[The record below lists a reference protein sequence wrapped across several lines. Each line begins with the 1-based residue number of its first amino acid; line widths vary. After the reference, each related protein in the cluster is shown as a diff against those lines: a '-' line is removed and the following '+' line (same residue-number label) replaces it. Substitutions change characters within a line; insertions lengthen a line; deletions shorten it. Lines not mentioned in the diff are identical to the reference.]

1 VAGAAFAPPPGRSR
15 AQAPADA
22 RGAFSIH
29 ARHLLPLGTDV
40 GGGVGRGGARPRVLA
55 VGDLHVENFG
65 TWRDVEGR
73 LIWGINDFD
82 EAWRLPYTNDL
93 IRLAASALLAKMD
106 CEPKAGMA
114 AILQGYAEAVEAGG
128 RPFAL
133 AEHHV
138 ALRTMATARLH
149 QPEAFWEKLHA
160 LQDVKDKPPAGAIK
174 AITRMM
180 PERGFTW
187 RMCTAW
193 RDWAAWAAS
202 GTWPSPIGAADRWR
216 ARPRRLAPSACV
228 WAEEGKG
235 TAPILYQ
242 EILDRSVRCRDP
254 FVRLQRRWIV
264 RRLAPDCSRIEL
276 SALPKERDEL
286 RLLHA
291 MGWETANVHL
301 GTAQPRVLR
310 ADLKKRPRGWLLEAA
325 RKMERQ
331 WRLILRSTRGAGE
344 GTTALTSLRSLR
356 RFPAETGDSARR
368 SIVGGKFPEAPLS
381 DTWTL
386 SLLPPG
392 SGGPSPGWISVS
404 TFPS

>member
-1 VAGAAFAPPPGRSR
+1 MKIGKATAKYEAWL
-15 AQAPADA
+15 
-22 RGAFSIH
+22 
-29 ARHLLPLGTDV
+29 ARHLCLLEADLQLKHQQMRLAPFPFMRATYYRWAQTWAEVSGEA
-40 GGGVGRGGARPRVLA
+40 ARAPRVLA

-93 IRLAASALLAKMD
+93 IRLAASALLAKME
-106 CEPKAGMA
+106 CEPKAGIA
-114 AILQGYAEAVEAGG
+114 AILQGYAEAVEADG

-160 LQDVKDKPPAGAIK
+160 LEDVKDKPPAGAIK
-174 AITRMM
+174 AITRML
-180 PERGFTW
+180 PERGITW
-187 RMCTAW
+187 R
-193 RDWAAWAAS
+193 S
-202 GTWPSPIGAADRWR
+202 V
-216 ARPRRLAPSACV
+216 AREAKALAPSACV
-228 WAEEGKG
+228 WAEKGKG

-254 FVRLQRRWIV
+254 FVRFEKRWIV

-301 GTAQPRVLR
+301 GSIRPRVLR
-310 ADLKKRPRGWLLEAA
+310 ADLKKRPRGWLLKAA
-325 RKMERQ
+325 QKMEKAVTADFEEYSQ
-331 WRLILRSTRGAGE
+331 TR
-344 GTTALTSLRSLR
+344 
-356 RFPAETGDSARR
+356 
-368 SIVGGKFPEAPLS
+368 
-381 DTWTL
+381 
-386 SLLPPG
+386 
-392 SGGPSPGWISVS
+392 
-404 TFPS
+404 